1 MKKSILLMTM
11 FLLICLLL
19 TSCGTYLP
27 DYVTFWREIS
37 PEDTIKLNEDY
48 SITYNET
55 KYISINNTNGKIK
68 ADYDSEHC
76 VKIATIPYSYILGAV
91 SVFYADDFEDPDI
104 ISCNRGGD
112 VWIKEGMD
120 IDELI
125 MNNCVVNDSFT
136 FRICNVITEERIPYS
151 SDLGNRHS
159 LTNEL
164 YGIPLENYPAFS
176 FDISIKQIDGELYLQ
191 YVWNSD
197 FYKIT
202 YEFENTLRANGFID

>member
-1 MKKSILLMTM
+1 MTM

-37 PEDTIKLNEDY
+37 PDDTIKLNEDY

-104 ISCNRGGD
+104 ISCNRGED

-125 MNNCVVNDSFT
+125 MNNNCVVNDSFT
-136 FRICNVITEERIPYS
+136 FRICNVITEERIP
-151 SDLGNRHS
+151 
-159 LTNEL
+159 
-164 YGIPLENYPAFS
+164 
-176 FDISIKQIDGELYLQ
+176 
-191 YVWNSD
+191 
-197 FYKIT
+197 
-202 YEFENTLRANGFID
+202 

>member
-1 MKKSILLMTM
+1 
-11 FLLICLLL
+11 
-19 TSCGTYLP
+19 
-27 DYVTFWREIS
+27 
-37 PEDTIKLNEDY
+37 
-48 SITYNET
+48 
-55 KYISINNTNGKIK
+55 
-68 ADYDSEHC
+68 
-76 VKIATIPYSYILGAV
+76 
-91 SVFYADDFEDPDI
+91 
-104 ISCNRGGD
+104 
-112 VWIKEGMD
+112 MD